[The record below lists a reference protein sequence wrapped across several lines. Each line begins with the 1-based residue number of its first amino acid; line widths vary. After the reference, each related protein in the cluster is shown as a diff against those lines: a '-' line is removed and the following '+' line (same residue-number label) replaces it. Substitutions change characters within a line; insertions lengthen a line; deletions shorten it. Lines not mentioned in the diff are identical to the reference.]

1 MKRLLIGLLSLT
13 RTLAAQPPD
22 HASSAVLLD
31 HRDLALLAGATAASA
46 LLTKWDK
53 PIARAFS
60 DSALHARHP
69 GFTKAALRTSLVTET
84 VLMAAGGATYFVA
97 HRTNNGSLAE
107 IAFHTTE
114 GVAGAAMFIQVIR
127 GALGR
132 GRPYVVDDSGEVR
145 DADPYEFNFLKGF
158 TSFNYRSWPSMHAMA
173 SYAAA
178 AGLATEMRYRDTPNR
193 HLWSG
198 LLYVVASGPSFA
210 RMYLDEHW
218 ASDIS
223 MGVFIGIFAGQKAV
237 SYAHEHPDNHIDQT
251 FLGPQVR
258 ATITRD
264 ASGFSFSLSPF

>member
-1 MKRLLIGLLSLT
+1 MRQFVIALLSLT
-13 RTLAAQPPD
+13 RALAAQQPD
-22 HASSAVLLD
+22 APSSGVLLD

-46 LLTKWDK
+46 LLTKWDR
-53 PIARAFS
+53 PLARAFS

-69 GFTKAALRTSLVTET
+69 GFGTAAQRTSHVTET
-84 VLMAAGGATYFVA
+84 VLMIAGGTTYFVA
-97 HRTNNGSLAE
+97 HRTNHASVAE
-107 IAFHTTE
+107 VAFHTTE
-114 GVAGAAMFIQVIR
+114 GVAGAAMFIQIIR

-132 GRPYVVDDSGEVR
+132 GRPYVINDSGEVR

-173 SYAAA
+173 TYAAA

-193 HLWSG
+193 HVWSG
-198 LLYVVASGPSFA
+198 MLYVVAASPSFA

-218 ASDIS
+218 ASDIA

-237 SYAHEHPDNHIDQT
+237 SYAHEHPDNRIDRR
-251 FLGPQVR
+251 FLGSQVR

-264 ASGFSFSLSPF
+264 ASGYSFSLSPF